1 MTWQQIARLF
11 EEMEL
16 RLIASLTRN
25 LAGHKEWEKNEN
37 FHWPAWQALK
47 IRNLEQYRRQ
57 NKALMKEYRPVIDE
71 ATEQML
77 REQFDEGWEQT
88 QQELIEI
95 DPERAKQSIPD
106 DHFFGVNQRRLNS
119 LIDEIQ
125 TAESRV
131 ERAAL
136 RTMED
141 AYRQTISRVELSMS
155 AGAVTLPQAIDM
167 AVKDFLAQGIRCVEY
182 KNGRRVNIA
191 DYAQMALR
199 TAATRSMLLGEAQR
213 RAELGVDTVLVSQY
227 GACSETCLSWQGKVY
242 IDDVWGVWDGE
253 RSGDRGLSNDDHWY
267 MLLSVA
273 VNKGLFHPNCRHTLL
288 TWRYGDPIPPP
299 MDGDKIRKTAA
310 LEQQQRGLEREV
322 RKWKR
327 MAEGTIDEDQ
337 KKAYQRKVREA
348 QKNVREFVKGH
359 EDVLRRDY
367 WREKTYGVPEVDKS
381 EKSDIMSRGQDKDVE
396 PIRRLGN
403 IQTEYLEK
411 EFGHIRTPEII
422 ITDEREKHIRE
433 RHPEDY
439 ALFKDFGIE
448 AVTNPDVVLRDMK
461 NAGTVFMIRRLE
473 RSNLNVVVR
482 VVLETDNPEY
492 KNSIMTFYRLR
503 ERNLEKL
510 IEKNKLLYNKGEML

>member
-1 MTWQQIARLF
+1 MTWERIARLF
-11 EEMEL
+11 EEIEL
-16 RLIASLTRN
+16 RLIASLVRN
-25 LAGHKEWEKNEN
+25 LAGHREWEKNED

-95 DPERAKQSIPD
+95 DPERVEKSIPD
-106 DHFFGVNQRRLNS
+106 DHFFGVNHRRLNS

-155 AGAVTLPQAIDM
+155 AGAITLSQAIDM

-182 KNGRRVNIA
+182 KDGRRVNIA

-227 GACSETCLSWQGKVY
+227 GACSETCLPWQGKVY
-242 IDDVWGVWDGE
+242 IDDVWGMWDGK
-253 RSGDRGLSNDDHWY
+253 RSGDRGLSNDAHWY
-267 MLLSVA
+267 MLLSIA
-273 VNKGLFHPNCRHTLL
+273 VNKGLFHPNCRHTLT
-288 TWRYGDPIPPP
+288 TWRYGDPIPAP

-327 MAEGTIDEDQ
+327 MAEGTLDEIQ
-337 KKAYQRKVREA
+337 RKAYQRKAQEA
-348 QKNVREFVKGH
+348 QKNVREFVKEH

-367 WREKTYGVPEVDKS
+367 WQEKTYGIPL
-381 EKSDIMSRGQDKDVE
+381 EKSQKDAILNAEIKRDSGIRGVLHLEPE
-396 PIRRLGN
+396 PIEIEALQFDDEHINLQRDHN
-403 IQTEYLEK
+403 ITQEQAQEMIKSAKASVTVWNGRFERYYSDQGVVYVDREK
-411 EFGHIRTPEII
+411 QSIRTAFGP
-422 ITDEREKHIRE
+422 DEFDDKVKKILE
-433 RHPEDY
+433 
-439 ALFKDFGIE
+439 
-448 AVTNPDVVLRDMK
+448 VLKQYGR
-461 NAGTVFMIRRLE
+461 
-473 RSNLNVVVR
+473 
-482 VVLETDNPEY
+482 
-492 KNSIMTFYRLR
+492 
-503 ERNLEKL
+503 
-510 IEKNKLLYNKGEML
+510 

>member
-16 RLIASLTRN
+16 RLITLLTRN
-25 LAGHKEWEKNEN
+25 LAGHKEWETSEG

-125 TAESRV
+125 TAKSHV

-141 AYRQTISRVELSMS
+141 VYRQTISRVELSMS

-213 RAELGVDTVLVSQY
+213 RADFGVDTVLVSQY
-227 GACSETCLSWQGKVY
+227 GACSETCLPWQGKVY

-253 RSGDRGLSNDDHWY
+253 RSGDRGLSNDGHWY

-299 MDGDKIRKTAA
+299 MDGDKIRNTAA

-327 MAEGTIDEDQ
+327 MVEGTLDEVQ
-337 KKAYQRKVREA
+337 KKAYQQKARDA
-348 QKNVREFVKGH
+348 QKNVREFIGEH

-367 WREKTYGVPEVDKS
+367 WREKTYGIPLEDSQKDAIVNAEIKRGSGIRGMLHLDPEPLEIEALQFDDEHINLQRKHNITQEQAQEMIKNAKASVTVWNGRFERYYSDQGVTYVDR
-381 EKSDIMSRGQDKDVE
+381 EKQS
-396 PIRRLGN
+396 
-403 IQTEYLEK
+403 
-411 EFGHIRTPEII
+411 IRTAFGPEEFDDKVKKIL
-422 ITDEREKHIRE
+422 E
-433 RHPEDY
+433 
-439 ALFKDFGIE
+439 ALKRYG
-448 AVTNPDVVLRDMK
+448 R
-461 NAGTVFMIRRLE
+461 
-473 RSNLNVVVR
+473 
-482 VVLETDNPEY
+482 
-492 KNSIMTFYRLR
+492 
-503 ERNLEKL
+503 
-510 IEKNKLLYNKGEML
+510 

>member
-1 MTWQQIARLF
+1 MTWERIARLF
-11 EEMEL
+11 EEIEL
-16 RLIASLTRN
+16 RLIASLVRN
-25 LAGHKEWEKNEN
+25 LAGHKEWEKGEGI
-37 FHWPAWQALK
+37 HWPAWQALK
-47 IRNLEQYRRQ
+47 IRNLEQYRKQ

-88 QQELIEI
+88 QQELIQL

-141 AYRQTISRVELSMS
+141 VYRQTISRVELSMS

-213 RAELGVDTVLVSQY
+213 RAEFGVDTVLVSQY
-227 GACSETCLSWQGKVY
+227 GACSETCLPWQGKVY

-253 RSGDRGLSNDDHWY
+253 RSGDRGLSNDSHWY

-273 VNKGLFHPNCRHTLL
+273 VNKGLFHPNCRHTLV

-299 MDGDKIRKTAA
+299 MDGDQIRKNAA

-337 KKAYQRKVREA
+337 KKAYQRKARDA
-348 QKNVREFVKGH
+348 QKNVREFIGEH

-367 WREKTYGVPEVDKS
+367 WREKIYGIPL
-381 EKSDIMSRGQDKDVE
+381 EKSQKDAILNSEIKRESGIRGTLHLDPE
-396 PIRRLGN
+396 PLEIEALQFDDEHINLQRDHN
-403 IQTEYLEK
+403 ITQEQAQEMLRSAKVSVTVWNGRFERYYSDQGVVYVDREK
-411 EFGHIRTPEII
+411 RSIRTAFGPEEFDDKVKKIL
-422 ITDEREKHIRE
+422 E
-433 RHPEDY
+433 
-439 ALFKDFGIE
+439 
-448 AVTNPDVVLRDMK
+448 VLKQYGR
-461 NAGTVFMIRRLE
+461 
-473 RSNLNVVVR
+473 
-482 VVLETDNPEY
+482 
-492 KNSIMTFYRLR
+492 
-503 ERNLEKL
+503 
-510 IEKNKLLYNKGEML
+510 